1 MLVIDMYLLIKFKTN
16 SIDHHCKT
24 SVRIVNQLW
33 KNPKFLNVMQGVQT
47 FYWCP
52 NQIPQLVEFQFTILN
67 CLTFLVAQ
75 CHVSEMLST
84 DPHFAGSNEAVQTKW
99 KCWNCE
105 NINHGV
111 KYCIIFKNMN
121 VFEKK
126 SRKRNAD
133 NRVCT
138 LLCTKFQK
146 YSDFLDLDIS

>member
-1 MLVIDMYLLIKFKTN
+1 MLVIDMCLLIKFKTN

-52 NQIPQLVEFQFTILN
+52 NQIQQLVEFQFTILN

-75 CHVSEMLST
+75 CHVSEMLSP
-84 DPHFAGSNEAVQTKW
+84 DPHFGGSNEAVQTKW

-111 KYCIIFKNMN
+111 KYCIIFKKYEC
-121 VFEKK
+121 FWKK
-126 SRKRNAD
+126 IPKKKCRQSGLHLIVYKIQKILGFFRSR
-133 NRVCT
+133 
-138 LLCTKFQK
+138 
-146 YSDFLDLDIS
+146 Y